1 MEDNIDILLLFKRK
15 TFLAKNDQIPN
26 LSWIV
31 SGAVASAY
39 GLWAMLVL
47 PGFRK
52 VPFKFKV
59 PYLPSGRV
67 QCENGMKLL
76 KGRRGRLVDLGSGDG
91 RLVLAAASMGFHC
104 TGYELNPILLL
115 YAKTQARW
123 RGISHG
129 QATFV
134 NEDFWMADMSCYNNV
149 TIFLA
154 PSVMEPLEHK
164 LSSELPED
172 ARVIVCRF
180 PFPNWPPSCSEGS
193 GLDQVWAYD
202 MKSLKYKAP
211 LHKNTFSVFS
221 SCQSKG
227 F

>member
-1 MEDNIDILLLFKRK
+1 MF
-15 TFLAKNDQIPN
+15 
-26 LSWIV
+26 
-31 SGAVASAY
+31 
-39 GLWAMLVL
+39 VL

-52 VPFKFKV
+52 IPFKLKV

-67 QCENGMKLL
+67 QCENVMKLL
-76 KGRRGRLVDLGSGDG
+76 KGRQGRLVDLGSGDG
-91 RLVLAAASMGFHC
+91 RLVLTAASMGLQC

-115 YAKTQARW
+115 FAKTQARW

-134 NEDFWMADMSCYNNV
+134 NKDFWMADMSSFNNV

-154 PSVMEPLEHK
+154 PNVMGPLEQK
-164 LSSELPED
+164 LSTELPED
-172 ARVIVCRF
+172 ARVIACRF
-180 PFPNWPPSCSEGS
+180 PFPNWPPTCSEGS

-202 MKSLKYKAP
+202 MKSMKKKAL

-221 SCQSKG
+221 CQSEG